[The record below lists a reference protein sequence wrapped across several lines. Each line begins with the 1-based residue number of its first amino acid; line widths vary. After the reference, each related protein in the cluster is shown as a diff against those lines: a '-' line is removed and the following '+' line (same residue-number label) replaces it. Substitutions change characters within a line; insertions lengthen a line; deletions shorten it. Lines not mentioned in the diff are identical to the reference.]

1 LVAPFL
7 DPFSALLLLLLNG
20 TSIWLTEKELLLLTA
35 DLLHSHSNSR
45 LHRFLYWVLWIFGIT
60 CTAIK
65 KKRMGFCQL
74 DRFLSV

>member
-45 LHRFLYWVLWIFGIT
+45 LH
-60 CTAIK
+60 
-65 KKRMGFCQL
+65 
-74 DRFLSV
+74 